1 MCKNGVSRL
10 IKVAIVGCGRIS
22 TKHIEAIN
30 GIDELSLVACCDTI
44 SEKAGKIARDN
55 GCSAYTDIDRM
66 LTETDAELVSIC
78 TPSGL
83 HPEHAIKVASYNKH
97 VLSEKPLGCSTGA
110 CREAIDACK
119 TADVNL
125 FVVKQNRLNPAVTLL
140 RRAYEAGRFG
150 KLYMIL
156 ANVLW
161 TRSQSYYN
169 EASWRGTWAL
179 DGGCLCNQAS
189 HYVDLVQ
196 WFGGEVETVMAA
208 ASTQARNIEA
218 EDSIS
223 VAIRF
228 TNGAIGNINA
238 TTLVYPKNLEGSIT
252 LIGEKGTARVGGVA
266 LNKIE
271 HWQFDEPDEMD
282 DLAGLSDTDPPTV
295 YGHGHVPFYRHVVS
309 VLSGKE
315 KPFTDGEEA
324 IKTVKIV
331 EAAYAAVAKNR
342 IERV

>member
-1 MCKNGVSRL
+1 MVKIAL
-10 IKVAIVGCGRIS
+10 IGCGRIS
-22 TKHIEAIN
+22 SKHIEAIN
-30 GIDELSLVACCDTI
+30 CIDELSLVACCDI
-44 SEKAGKIARDN
+44 VPEKSEKISLDN
-55 GCSAYTDIDRM
+55 GCLAYTDIDKM
-66 LTETDAELVSIC
+66 LAETDANLISIC

-83 HPEHAIKVASYNKH
+83 HPEHVIKAALRGKH
-97 VLSEKPLGCSTGA
+97 VLSEKPLGCSTSA
-110 CREAIDACK
+110 CREAIDVCK
-119 TADVNL
+119 AAGVHL

-161 TRSQSYYN
+161 TRPQSYYD
-169 EASWRGTWAL
+169 EASWRGTWTL

-196 WFGGEVETVMAA
+196 WFGGEVEMVTAV

-218 EDSIS
+218 EDAIS

-228 TNGAIGNINA
+228 ANGTIGNINA

-252 LIGEKGTARVGGVA
+252 LIGENGTVRVGGMA

-282 DLAGLSDTDPPTV
+282 KLAGLSDTDPPTV
-295 YGHGHVPFYRHVVS
+295 YGHGHVPFYRHVVN
-309 VLSGKE
+309 VLSGQE
-315 KPFTDGEEA
+315 TPFTDGEEA

-331 EAAYAAVAKNR
+331 EAAYAAAAKNR
-342 IERV
+342 

>member
-1 MCKNGVSRL
+1 MV
-10 IKVAIVGCGRIS
+10 KVAIVGCGRIS
-22 TKHIEAIN
+22 AKHIEAIN
-30 GIDELSLVACCDTI
+30 SIDALSLAACCDI
-44 SEKAGKIARDN
+44 DPEKAEKTAQDN
-55 GCSAYTDIDRM
+55 GCTAYNDVDKM
-66 LTETDAELVSIC
+66 LAETDAELVSIC

-83 HPEHAIKVASYNKH
+83 HPEHVIKVASHNRH
-97 VLSEKPLGCSTGA
+97 ALSEKPLGCSTSA
-110 CREAIDACK
+110 CCEAIDACK
-119 TADVNL
+119 RAGVHL
-125 FVVKQNRLNPAVTLL
+125 FVVKQNRLNPAVALL
-140 RRAYEAGRFG
+140 RRAYDAGRFG

-161 TRSQSYYN
+161 TRPQSYYD

-196 WFGGEVETVMAA
+196 WFGGAVETVTAV
-208 ASTQARNIEA
+208 ASTQERNIEA
-218 EDSIS
+218 EDTIS
-223 VAIRF
+223 VVIRF
-228 TNGAIGNINA
+228 ANGAIGNINA

-271 HWQFDEPDEMD
+271 HWQFAESDEMD
-282 DLAGLSDTDPPTV
+282 VLADSSDTDPPTV
-295 YGHGHVPFYRHVVS
+295 YGHGHVPFYRHVLN
-309 VLSGKE
+309 VLLGDE

-331 EAAYAAVAKNR
+331 EAAYAAAAKNR
-342 IERV
+342 IGRI